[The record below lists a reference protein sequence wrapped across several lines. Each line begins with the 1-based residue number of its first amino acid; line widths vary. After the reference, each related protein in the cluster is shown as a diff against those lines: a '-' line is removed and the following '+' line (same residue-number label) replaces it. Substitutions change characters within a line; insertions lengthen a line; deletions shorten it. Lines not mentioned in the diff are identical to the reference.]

1 MKNKKILI
9 RHLARTFMVFLIV
22 TITVSGIAVYRL
34 QMNIYK
40 ELCAESIKNVGDY
53 LTRLMLRDGDDFVA
67 YSEYYAEHCSDIRI
81 PKDFDEYE
89 TALTDFM
96 AEFSVQYPG
105 KTWGVDVAVRDLPD
119 DLKNLYFTYKQ
130 EYWLLTFEHARESFN
145 LPYTYFLTMD
155 DENYRVVYMI
165 DGERTEDPEHP
176 GYLYMGD
183 SYDNPY
189 DKYKVM
195 WETWFTGQK
204 QADVLEFDNSWGHTY
219 SYYTP
224 LIINGQKIGLVAAEI
239 EVADVDSGIMA
250 STLALTARLALILIA
265 LTAVL
270 IFFIDHL
277 YIKRIN
283 FLSQKIDDFS
293 TTRASEVVEA
303 IRGYKFGHNEISALA
318 DNTADMIT
326 EIKEHERELQK
337 ASDMKSDFLANMS
350 HEIRT
355 PMNAVIGMSELIL
368 REDIS
373 PRARNYASQIRTSG
387 NALVTII
394 NDILDFSKIESGNM
408 DIIVREY
415 EPARLVEEVSGVAA
429 LNLKG
434 KYLDIKT
441 DINPTLP
448 AVLRGDNTRIRQVLT
463 NLVDNAVKFTK
474 EGSVEISAD
483 YEKIDER
490 KIMLKLEVTDTGIGI
505 ERENLDKIFES
516 FMQVNST
523 RNRDAEGTGLG
534 LAISKRLVD
543 LMGGT
548 LSVESEFGKGSV
560 FTIEIPQELPE
571 ANPDDNISGKQALN
585 KASEFSAPE
594 AKVLVVDDNQVNI
607 FIMNGLLEGYDI
619 RPIGVL
625 SGEEAIEEAGKT
637 RYDIVFMD
645 HMMPGMDG
653 VEAMHEIRKRYP
665 EYEKVPMIAFTA
677 NAVEDARE
685 MLLREGMNDFL
696 PKPVEGATLLKVL
709 RKWIPKDK
717 VQFKALTDK

>member
-9 RHLARTFMVFLIV
+9 KHLAAILVIFLVV
-22 TITVSGIAVYRL
+22 TTAVSGITVYRL

-40 ELCAESIKNVGDY
+40 ELCADRIKGVGDY
-53 LTRLMLRDGDDFVA
+53 LTNLILADGEDFVL
-67 YSEYYAEHCSDIRI
+67 YSEYYAEHYDEIRI
-81 PKDFDEYE
+81 PLDFDEYE
-89 TALTDFM
+89 TARSTFM
-96 AEFSVQYPG
+96 REFTKQYPG
-105 KTWGVDVAVRDLPD
+105 QSFGTDVPVVELPD

-130 EYWLLTFEHARESFN
+130 EYWLLIFEQARESFN

-155 DENYRVVYMI
+155 EENYDVVYMI

-183 SYDNPY
+183 KYNNPY
-189 DKYKVM
+189 ERYKVM

-224 LIINGQKIGLVAAEI
+224 LIINGQKMGLVAAEI
-239 EVADVDSGIMA
+239 EVSDVDSGIIA
-250 STLALTARLALILIA
+250 SSLKLILRLMLILVALTAGLLFI
-265 LTAVL
+265 
-270 IFFIDHL
+270 IDHL
-277 YIKRIN
+277 CIKRIN

-293 TTRASEVVEA
+293 STRGSETVDA
-303 IRGYKFGHNEISALA
+303 IRGYNFGRNEISVLA
-318 DNTADMIT
+318 DNTANMIT

-368 REDIS
+368 REDLS
-373 PRARNYASQIRTSG
+373 PRARSYASQIRTSG

-394 NDILDFSKIESGNM
+394 NDILDFTKIESGNM
-408 DIIVREY
+408 DIVVREY

-441 DINPTLP
+441 EINPNLP
-448 AVLRGDNTRIRQVLT
+448 AVLKGDSVRIRQILT

-474 EGSVEISAD
+474 EGSVDINAD
-483 YEKIDER
+483 YEKTDEHN
-490 KIMLKLEVTDTGIGI
+490 IMLKLEVSDTGVGI

-516 FMQVNST
+516 FMQVDST
-523 RNRDAEGTGLG
+523 RNRAAEGTGLG
-534 LAISKRLVD
+534 LAISNRLVE

-548 LSVESEFGKGSV
+548 LSVESEYGKGSV
-560 FTIEIPQELPE
+560 FTVELPQELPE
-571 ANPDDNISGKQALN
+571 ARPDDDVSSKAALN
-585 KASEFSAPE
+585 KAAEFSAPE
-594 AKVLVVDDNQVNI
+594 AKVLVVDDNQVNL

-625 SGEEAIEEAGKT
+625 SGEESIEEAGKT
-637 RYDIVFMD
+637 KYDIVFMD

-717 VQFKALTDK
+717 VQYKVLTDK